1 MGNLYPA
8 RGSDRDCVVF
18 VKQAHFSYSESP
30 RTPPIEWTSLH
41 WRTYS
46 VDLEPVYDLHPI
58 TNSPCQRL
66 WHRHNV
72 SSFFFLFS
80 HFCIYLFFLHFF
92 FFFFLLHFFIFC
104 SFFRFFFLFQQVIFL
119 TVNHRGPLPLRELH
133 STGETIVWRDPGGSW
148 ACLWP
153 VSNYEWINSPSQRLW
168 HRYNVSSFFLFFFL
182 SFFLLFFSRSFF
194 LWWITTDPFEGTFF
208 GGSWAFFFQQVVFLM
223 VNHHGPLPLREL
235 HSTDETIVWRDPG
248 GSWACLRPVYNYE
261 WINSPSQRLWHRYNV
276 SSFFLSFFF
285 LFFFFFSAGRFS
297 YGESPRTP
305 PLEGTSLHRRNNS
318 VERPWGILSL
328 FMTCFQLRVN

>member
-18 VKQAHFSYSESP
+18 VKQVHFSYSESP
-30 RTPPIEWTSLH
+30 WTPPIEWTSLH

-72 SSFFFLFS
+72 SSFFFS
-80 HFCIYLFFLHFF
+80 FLLIFA
-92 FFFFLLHFFIFC
+92 FFLLFFFSS
-104 SFFRFFFLFQQVIFL
+104 SFF
-119 TVNHRGPLPLRELH
+119 H
-133 STGETIVWRDPGGSW
+133 S
-148 ACLWP
+148 
-153 VSNYEWINSPSQRLW
+153 
-168 HRYNVSSFFLFFFL
+168 SSFFLFF
-182 SFFLLFFSRSFF
+182 LFIFSS
-194 LWWITTDPFEGTFF
+194 
-208 GGSWAFFFQQVVFLM
+208 
-223 VNHHGPLPLREL
+223 
-235 HSTDETIVWRDPG
+235 
-248 GSWACLRPVYNYE
+248 
-261 WINSPSQRLWHRYNV
+261 
-276 SSFFLSFFF
+276 
-285 LFFFFFSAGRFS
+285 LFFFSFSGHFS

>member
-18 VKQAHFSYSESP
+18 VKQAYFSYSESP
-30 RTPPIEWTSLH
+30 QTPPIEWTSLH

-168 HRYNVSSFFLFFFL
+168 HRYNVSSFFLFSF
-182 SFFLLFFSRSFF
+182 SFFFSS
-194 LWWITTDPFEGTFF
+194 
-208 GGSWAFFFQQVVFLM
+208 FFQQVVFLM

-261 WINSPSQRLWHRYNV
+261 WINSPSQRPDTDILSFLCSRL
-276 SSFFLSFFF
+276 FFLRWIT
-285 LFFFFFSAGRFS
+285 ADP
-297 YGESPRTP
+297 SPWGNFTP
-305 PLEGTSLHRRNNS
+305 PTKH
-318 VERPWGILSL
+318 
-328 FMTCFQLRVN
+328 

>member
-18 VKQAHFSYSESP
+18 VKQVHFSYSESP
-30 RTPPIEWTSLH
+30 WTPPIEWTSLH

-72 SSFFFLFS
+72 SSSFSFS
-80 HFCIYLFFLHFF
+80 HFCILFF
-92 FFFFLLHFFIFC
+92 FFFFIFFILLHFFIFC
-104 SFFRFFFLFQQVIFL
+104 SFFLLFQQVIFL

-153 VSNYEWINSPSQRLW
+153 VSNYKWINSPSQRLW
-168 HRYNVSSFFLFFFL
+168 HRYNVSSFLFFSFFL

-194 LWWITTDPFEGTFF
+194 LWWITTDP
-208 GGSWAFFFQQVVFLM
+208 
-223 VNHHGPLPLREL
+223 
-235 HSTDETIVWRDPG
+235 
-248 GSWACLRPVYNYE
+248 
-261 WINSPSQRLWHRYNV
+261 SPWGN
-276 SSFFLSFFF
+276 F
-285 LFFFFFSAGRFS
+285 
-297 YGESPRTP
+297 TP
-305 PLEGTSLHRRNNS
+305 PTK
-318 VERPWGILSL
+318 
-328 FMTCFQLRVN
+328 Q

>member
-8 RGSDRDCVVF
+8 RGSDIDCVVF
-18 VKQAHFSYSESP
+18 VKQVHFSYSESP
-30 RTPPIEWTSLH
+30 WTPPIEWTSLH

-72 SSFFFLFS
+72 SSFFFFLIFVFIYFFFIFS
-80 HFCIYLFFLHFF
+80 SSFF
-92 FFFFLLHFFIFC
+92 FFIFSFFVH
-104 SFFRFFFLFQQVIFL
+104 FFRFFFLFQQVIFL

-168 HRYNVSSFFLFFFL
+168 HRYNVSSFLFFSFFL

-194 LWWITTDPFEGTFF
+194 LWWITTDP
-208 GGSWAFFFQQVVFLM
+208 
-223 VNHHGPLPLREL
+223 
-235 HSTDETIVWRDPG
+235 
-248 GSWACLRPVYNYE
+248 
-261 WINSPSQRLWHRYNV
+261 SPWGN
-276 SSFFLSFFF
+276 F
-285 LFFFFFSAGRFS
+285 
-297 YGESPRTP
+297 TP
-305 PLEGTSLHRRNNS
+305 PTK
-318 VERPWGILSL
+318 
-328 FMTCFQLRVN
+328 Q

>member
-18 VKQAHFSYSESP
+18 VKQVHFSYSESP

-41 WRTYS
+41 WRTYN

-66 WHRHNV
+66 WHRHKV
-72 SSFFFLFS
+72 SSFFFSFLLIFAFFLS
-80 HFCIYLFFLHFF
+80 FFLHFF
-92 FFFFLLHFFIFC
+92 ILLHFFFFC
-104 SFFRFFFLFQQVIFL
+104 SFFLLFSFLFQVIFL

-168 HRYNVSSFFLFFFL
+168 HRYNVSSSS
-182 SFFLLFFSRSFF
+182 SFFLLFFS
-194 LWWITTDPFEGTFF
+194 
-208 GGSWAFFFQQVVFLM
+208 FFFMVLSKQVSWKESISFHTHWNKCKTNLYPFLLSM
-223 VNHHGPLPLREL
+223 SVSRTGKSFLKIQRGGTAVSFPLSSLLLTLSQIWLQVRIKMEFSTPRHH
-235 HSTDETIVWRDPG
+235 H
-248 GSWACLRPVYNYE
+248 
-261 WINSPSQRLWHRYNV
+261 
-276 SSFFLSFFF
+276 
-285 LFFFFFSAGRFS
+285 
-297 YGESPRTP
+297 
-305 PLEGTSLHRRNNS
+305 
-318 VERPWGILSL
+318 
-328 FMTCFQLRVN
+328 

>member
-1 MGNLYPA
+1 MQFTYFPVENLFQFWQAFYSWASTVSLTGEWWTSFNTKPEAQQHRFAVSLYMLSKYFSYGKSAWNFPFEKKSIHQHDSGETMGNLYPA

-18 VKQAHFSYSESP
+18 VKQVHFSYSESP

-66 WHRHNV
+66 WHRLRWLFFFFSFFFFLHFFY
-72 SSFFFLFS
+72 SSSFFHFFFLFS
-80 HFCIYLFFLHFF
+80 
-92 FFFFLLHFFIFC
+92 
-104 SFFRFFFLFQQVIFL
+104 
-119 TVNHRGPLPLRELH
+119 
-133 STGETIVWRDPGGSW
+133 
-148 ACLWP
+148 
-153 VSNYEWINSPSQRLW
+153 
-168 HRYNVSSFFLFFFL
+168 
-182 SFFLLFFSRSFF
+182 
-194 LWWITTDPFEGTFF
+194 
-208 GGSWAFFFQQVVFLM
+208 
-223 VNHHGPLPLREL
+223 
-235 HSTDETIVWRDPG
+235 
-248 GSWACLRPVYNYE
+248 
-261 WINSPSQRLWHRYNV
+261 
-276 SSFFLSFFF
+276 
-285 LFFFFFSAGRFS
+285 FSAGHFS

>member
-18 VKQAHFSYSESP
+18 VKQVHFSYSESP
-30 RTPPIEWTSLH
+30 WTPPIEWTSLH

-148 ACLWP
+148 ACL
-153 VSNYEWINSPSQRLW
+153 
-168 HRYNVSSFFLFFFL
+168 
-182 SFFLLFFSRSFF
+182 
-194 LWWITTDPFEGTFF
+194 
-208 GGSWAFFFQQVVFLM
+208 
-223 VNHHGPLPLREL
+223 
-235 HSTDETIVWRDPG
+235 
-248 GSWACLRPVYNYE
+248 RPVYNYE
-261 WINSPSQRLWHRYNV
+261 WINSPSQRLTQTLCR
-276 SSFFLSFFF
+276 FCA
-285 LFFFFFSAGRFS
+285 AGCFS

-305 PLEGTSLHRRNNS
+305 PLEGTSLHRRNIS

-328 FMTCFQLRVN
+328 FTICAQLQVN